1 MADNAVYP
9 GVVIV
14 GAGHAG
20 GRTAE
25 RLRRGGFQ
33 GAIDVVGI
41 ERELPYE
48 RPPLSKSV
56 LTDPGQVSNAGL
68 LPPAAWNELEVTF
81 HAGAEAVR
89 IDRAAGSVQLADG
102 RHLPYGSL
110 VLATGL
116 SPRELPALEPVAA
129 RTVVL
134 RSFEDALDL
143 RARIE
148 AGSSLVIVG
157 AGLIGLEV
165 AASAVKLGAKVTVV
179 EAARRPLGRLLPEE
193 LSHWLAGVHR
203 EAGVDIICDRQV
215 VASQKQGTGA
225 RLRLDDGHELE
236 AELVLVGIGGVPND
250 RLARRAGLHVE
261 NGILVNEFGQTSDP
275 RIFAVGDVAAHENP
289 YVGGRCR
296 LESWRNAEDMAAIVA
311 RFICGAAT
319 PYREVPWFWTDQYEL
334 NIQVAGMP
342 VEGMLA
348 YERGR
353 PGDHSYLAYYVD
365 DGLLRGAVG
374 IGCGRD
380 IRVARETIK
389 AGGRL
394 DPAALAAKGIL
405 PCVAELVGHAS

>member
-1 MADNAVYP
+1 MDNAAYP

-25 RLRRGGFQ
+25 RLRRCGFQ
-33 GAIDVVGI
+33 GPIDMVGI

-56 LTDPGQVSNAGL
+56 LTDPGQVSSAGL
-68 LPPAAWNELEVTF
+68 LPPTMWSELEVTF

-89 IDRAAGSVQLADG
+89 IDRANRSVELADG
-102 RHLPYGSL
+102 RSLPYGSL

-116 SPRELPALEPVAA
+116 SPRELPVLEPVAP

-143 RARIE
+143 RARIG
-148 AGSSLVIVG
+148 AGTSLVIVG

-165 AASAVKLGAKVTVV
+165 AASATKLGAKVTVV
-179 EAARRPLGRLLPEE
+179 EAADRPLGRLLPAE

-203 EAGVDIICDRQV
+203 AAGVDIVCGRQV
-215 VASQKQGTGA
+215 VASREQGTGA
-225 RLRLDDGHELE
+225 LLRLDDGRELE

-250 RLARRAGLHVE
+250 RLARQAGLYVD

-296 LESWRNAEDMAAIVA
+296 LESWRNAEDMGALVA
-311 RFICGAAT
+311 SFICGAAA
-319 PYREVPWFWTDQYEL
+319 PYREVPWFWTDQFEL

-342 VEGMLA
+342 TGGILG
-348 YERGR
+348 YERGK
-353 PGDHSYLAYYVD
+353 PGDRFYLAYYVD
-365 DGLLRGAVG
+365 GDFLRGAVG
-374 IGCGRD
+374 IACGRD
-380 IRVARETIK
+380 IRIARETIK

-405 PCVAELVGHAS
+405 PCVAEPARQAS